1 MPNKIIYKAL
11 RRLLKAGE
19 DTIPK
24 LYIRLLLPDDPI
36 IVDAGAHVGGDTQ
49 EMSRLWPRATV
60 HAFEPVPDLFQKLT
74 ANTAD
79 RGSVRRYPL
88 ALGAETG
95 TAEMFVS
102 GGGSDASSSLLP
114 PKEHLQ
120 INPHVSFEGRIT
132 VSTTTLDAW
141 AQESGVGRIDFLWLD
156 MQGAEMAAMTEG
168 HRQRLD
174 FVRRLQE
181 HFGERIDVFGRSLRP
196 FEDKWDVLAPYKY
209 HVALENTEVADYWTE
224 KLTDTLLA
232 GAYPFYGGCPNI
244 GDYFPDAVL
253 TRLDIT
259 DASGA
264 IRTIERGMAEE
275 RFEATLDARRAA
287 ATRLLDEYNLF
298 PTLEK
303 IIQDTRRNSP
313 ARPIAIRPQS
323 AFTGMLLS
331 KAKGAARRLL
341 LKK

>member
-11 RRLLKAGE
+11 RRLLRADE

-49 EMSRLWPRATV
+49 EMSRLWPRATI

-141 AQESGVGRIDFLWLD
+141 ARESGVGRIDFLWLD
-156 MQGAEMAAMTEG
+156 MQGAEMAAMAAAPQTLAGVRAIHLEVSLVEFYASNPLYVQVRAWLEG
-168 HRQRLD
+168 QGFRLEAEEI
-174 FVRRLQE
+174 VRSAS
-181 HFGERIDVFGRSLRP
+181 GEPVGGNALFLRP
-196 FEDKWDVLAPYKY
+196 GVRVRFS
-209 HVALENTEVADYWTE
+209 
-224 KLTDTLLA
+224 TLL
-232 GAYPFYGGCPNI
+232 
-244 GDYFPDAVL
+244 
-253 TRLDIT
+253 
-259 DASGA
+259 
-264 IRTIERGMAEE
+264 
-275 RFEATLDARRAA
+275 
-287 ATRLLDEYNLF
+287 
-298 PTLEK
+298 
-303 IIQDTRRNSP
+303 
-313 ARPIAIRPQS
+313 
-323 AFTGMLLS
+323 
-331 KAKGAARRLL
+331 RLL
-341 LKK
+341 LGKARRTLVGGRS